1 MPTPGSKIIH
11 AGYGCDFGGAYPPR
25 APFTVIRGQPRS
37 LISPITVCPEVSISG
52 GQLLDPCGT
61 FQAGYAGS
69 IPVARSIP
77 VYQPRG
83 DCIRPITEPVLRPV
97 ADCATLMQKG
107 APLTNPVDA
116 PLAGY
121 SALGLEGERVVD
133 EETPRSIRLLAEDNY
148 GSSANRHQITVGIV
162 ARHLPFG
169 CRQSDISHPMNAK

>member
-52 GQLLDPCGT
+52 SQFLDPCGT

-83 DCIRPITEPVLRPV
+83 DCIRPITEPEGRP
-97 ADCATLMQKG
+97 ADQSCRR
-107 APLTNPVDA
+107 
-116 PLAGY
+116 
-121 SALGLEGERVVD
+121 SACWLLS
-133 EETPRSIRLLAEDNY
+133 PRTRR
-148 GSSANRHQITVGIV
+148 GTR
-162 ARHLPFG
+162 
-169 CRQSDISHPMNAK
+169 CR